1 MRLYLHDLAAM
12 VVLFFGVVAL
22 PPTREVLCLDY

>member
-22 PPTREVLCLDY
+22 PPTRKVLCLDY